1 VCRTGLTKGLT
12 PDFALPRLVGSAIK
26 TAAVAKAREDR
37 AMADAMAGMER
48 DAFQALLYGNFEQ
61 AAQIYKEAIDVG
73 PATTKL
79 YTRHAQV
86 LAYNDE
92 DEGTCSPAADG
103 LICSM
108 GGGVSMESRS
118 FGGIGNGSASHM

>member
-1 VCRTGLTKGLT
+1 
-12 PDFALPRLVGSAIK
+12 
-26 TAAVAKAREDR
+26 
-37 AMADAMAGMER
+37 MADAMAGMER